1 MTRSHRRLASI
12 AFTACCLVPAAGAM
26 AAQAS
31 AATLTADKACY
42 VNDNPAEGAAMV
54 LTGTGFEPGATVA
67 IDGGTSSGAT
77 GVADA
82 NGNVT
87 IETQAPQLATI
98 APAQKVTTLT
108 ATADNPDL
116 TQTVASV
123 KVRSANLAVN
133 TTPGSVRNVAKQK
146 VTFRFSGFVP
156 GKHIY
161 GYYVHGKSKAKVKF
175 AKAQGPCGMLK
186 QKALLFPGGRP
197 KKDKYTVTFE
207 STSPFKK
214 TAFPRV
220 TGTLDI
226 MHF

>member
-1 MTRSHRRLASI
+1 M
-12 AFTACCLVPAAGAM
+12 
-26 AAQAS
+26 
-31 AATLTADKACY
+31 
-42 VNDNPAEGAAMV
+42 
-54 LTGTGFEPGATVA
+54 
-67 IDGGTSSGAT
+67 
-77 GVADA
+77 
-82 NGNVT
+82 
-87 IETQAPQLATI
+87 
-98 APAQKVTTLT
+98 
-108 ATADNPDL
+108 
-116 TQTVASV
+116 
-123 KVRSANLAVN
+123 
-133 TTPGSVRNVAKQK
+133 
-146 VTFRFSGFVP
+146 TFRFSGFVP

-197 KKDKYTVTFE
+197 KKDKYTVIFE